1 MLIVEDDAE
10 LRTLLYSIFKR
21 DYRVCKASD
30 GAEGHSMAK
39 KLQPDIVISDVVM
52 PVMDG
57 LSLCGKLRQ
66 DLETCHIP
74 IILLTAQPSTGLN
87 FESFSQGADDYI
99 TKPFNI
105 SQLEAR
111 CRNLLE
117 NRQRMRRKYSRS
129 IAGSDV
135 VTTNDKD
142 ANFLAAATE
151 AVERNLYKEDI
162 NVQTLCR
169 ELNVSK
175 TILTQKIKGITGHSP
190 GEFIEM
196 IRFKKAATL
205 LCDGGRLISE
215 VSYELGF
222 SSPKYFTI
230 RFKKQFGLTPTQF
243 QVEHART
250 KLSEPTIY

>member
-1 MLIVEDDAE
+1 
-10 LRTLLYSIFKR
+10 
-21 DYRVCKASD
+21 
-30 GAEGHSMAK
+30 
-39 KLQPDIVISDVVM
+39 M

-142 ANFLAAATE
+142 ANSWQLPPKRSSAIFIRKTS
-151 AVERNLYKEDI
+151 
-162 NVQTLCR
+162 T
-169 ELNVSK
+169 SK
-175 TILTQKIKGITGHSP
+175 RCVAS
-190 GEFIEM
+190 
-196 IRFKKAATL
+196 
-205 LCDGGRLISE
+205 
-215 VSYELGF
+215 
-222 SSPKYFTI
+222 
-230 RFKKQFGLTPTQF
+230 
-243 QVEHART
+243 
-250 KLSEPTIY
+250 

>member
-1 MLIVEDDAE
+1 
-10 LRTLLYSIFKR
+10 
-21 DYRVCKASD
+21 
-30 GAEGHSMAK
+30 MAK

-74 IILLTAQPSTGLN
+74 IILLTAQPSTGLSL
-87 FESFSQGADDYI
+87 ESISQGADDYI

-129 IAGSDV
+129 IAGSEV

-142 ANFLAAATE
+142 ANFLTAATE

-190 GEFIEM
+190 GESERVFGRCGLPLQPVLQAIGIQHGSGPAFRHQ
-196 IRFKKAATL
+196 IRRAAP
-205 LCDGGRLISE
+205 RL
-215 VSYELGF
+215 GH
-222 SSPKYFTI
+222 PA
-230 RFKKQFGLTPTQF
+230 P
-243 QVEHART
+243 
-250 KLSEPTIY
+250 